1 MKRKIIKFVF
11 LFLMLSASFYL
22 AYDLASQYQ
31 KRLMLATQIA
41 KIESIETNPLMA
53 PPPPPPM
60 DGESQAPRAPTI
72 IHVSP
77 TDGLK
82 VELQETTSWNTI
94 LQLVFTL
101 LSTYLGLKLINRYV
115 KE

>member
-1 MKRKIIKFVF
+1 MKKRLIKISFLLLMFSLSVF
-11 LFLMLSASFYL
+11 LSYEIFN
-22 AYDLASQYQ
+22 QYK
-31 KRLMLATQIA
+31 KRVMIAAEIA
-41 KIESIETNPLMA
+41 KIESIERKAIMA
-53 PPPPPPM
+53 PPPPPST
-60 DGESQAPRAPTI
+60 DGEPAPPAPTI

-77 TDGLK
+77 TDGLR
-82 VELQETTSWNTI
+82 VELQDTTSWNTI